1 MAKAYKRAVVNV
13 LQQTQIS
20 ATQSG
25 LSPLATF
32 RVQLLSGLLLG
43 IAIPFLLY
51 GLIVSGGFDFLE
63 TGYQNLWFSTSATVA
78 AIISSRRMT
87 PFPGMS
93 AVSAVLPSFAFTYG
107 LVAIGVLILRV
118 DYSTVLLTTMFM
130 ASVATQSLL
139 VTLASKRSSIAYFV
153 VPGGHIGRLTAQPDF
168 VATLLPSPMLPTGR
182 NIVIVADLHYDHSD
196 EWERTLAQAAL
207 NGIPVYHYKNVL
219 EDLTGRVRIEH
230 LSENSFGSLLP
241 NMAWVKFKRVFDL
254 VLCVVLM
261 PLLALPLLFVAGL
274 IKLDSPGPVIF
285 RQERVGYR
293 GKVFK
298 VYKFR
303 TMRVAAPQAVAADP
317 RTMART
323 RDNDERITRLGRFL
337 RRTRIDELPQMVN
350 IFLGEMS
357 WIGPRPEALALSQ
370 WYSEEIPFY
379 AYRHIVRPGITGWA
393 QVNQGHVTDLSDVD
407 EKLQYDFFYVKNFSY
422 WIDVYILVRTVG
434 IVFTGFGS
442 K

>member
-1 MAKAYKRAVVNV
+1 V
-13 LQQTQIS
+13 LQQNQIS
-20 ATQSG
+20 ASQSG
-25 LSPLATF
+25 ASPLAKL

-43 IAIPFLLY
+43 IAIPFLLH
-51 GLIVSGGFDFLE
+51 GITVSGRFDLGLS
-63 TGYQNLWFSTSATVA
+63 GYSSVWLSAGATMA
-78 AIISSRRMT
+78 AILFSRRMT

-107 LVAIGVLILRV
+107 LVAIGVLALRA
-118 DYSTVLLTTMFM
+118 DYSTVLLTTMFG
-130 ASVATQSLL
+130 ASVVTQSLL
-139 VTLASKRSSIAYFV
+139 VTLASKRSPIAYFV
-153 VPGGHIGRLTAQPDF
+153 VPGGHIGRLTDQPEF
-168 VATLLPSPMLPTGR
+168 VATVLPSPMLPIGR
-182 NIVIVADLHYDHSD
+182 NMVIVADLHYDHSD
-196 EWERTLAQAAL
+196 AWERTLAEAAL
-207 NGIPVYHYKNVL
+207 NGVPVYHYKNVL

-241 NMAWVKFKRVFDL
+241 NIAWVKFKRVFDL
-254 VLCVVLM
+254 ALCVVLI
-261 PLLALPLLFVAGL
+261 PLLALPLLIVAVL

-298 VYKFR
+298 VFKFR
-303 TMRVAAPQAVAADP
+303 TMRVTAPQAVAADP

-350 IFLGEMS
+350 ILVGEMS
-357 WIGPRPEALALSQ
+357 WIGPRPEAQALSQ